1 MMIFG
6 AITNSWRQQ
15 LDGHD
20 LATLVKEAQARGAK
34 HIELRQ
40 TCLGECETGQG
51 EHWRP
56 VMANLQALVD
66 AFPDLS
72 FDLAMAWPCLSKKSD
87 PSGEQ
92 FQAALQ
98 AAKIVGRTTPHL
110 RIVDPIRF
118 DSAWETVEQIPE
130 EALAVADLACEAA
143 RQGVIL
149 SMENSG
155 QPIRSMALLVRQ
167 ARARLSSRE
176 GSYLGLC
183 PDPTNQLRSFP
194 NSDPLAELA
203 ALPADMLKIVHFKQA
218 LSGKPHPTV
227 DTGDLDCARMLRVL
241 EAKGYRGP
249 AIMEIPPHE
258 MVFDNLAASFAFLRT
273 ISDGV

>member
-20 LATLVKEAQARGAK
+20 LPTLVKEAQARGAR

-51 EHWRP
+51 ESWRP

-66 AFPDLS
+66 AFPDIS
-72 FDLAMAWPCLSKKSD
+72 FDLAMAWPCLSKKSN

-98 AAKIVGRTTPHL
+98 AAKMVGRVTPHL
-110 RIVDPIRF
+110 RIVDSIRF
-118 DSAWETVEQIPE
+118 DSAWETAEQIPE
-130 EALAVADLACEAA
+130 EALAVADLAREAA
-143 RQGVIL
+143 GQGVIL

-176 GSYLGLC
+176 GIYLGLC
-183 PDPTNQLRSFP
+183 PDPTNQLRSYP
-194 NSDPLAELA
+194 NSDPVAELA
-203 ALPADMLKIVHFKQA
+203 ALPSDTLKIVHIKQA
-218 LSGKPHPTV
+218 RGGKPHPTV

-241 EAKGYRGP
+241 EAKGFRGP
-249 AIMEIPPHE
+249 AIIEIPPDE
-258 MVFDNLAASFAFLRT
+258 IVFDNLAASFAFLRAVST
-273 ISDGV
+273 DV

>member
-1 MMIFG
+1 MIFG

-20 LATLVKEAQARGAK
+20 LAILVKEAQDRGAR

-40 TCLGECETGQG
+40 TCLGDCETGQG
-51 EHWRP
+51 DDWRP
-56 VMANLQALVD
+56 MLEKLQALVD

-72 FDLAMAWPCLSKKSD
+72 FDLAMAWPCLSRKSD

-92 FQAALQ
+92 FQMALQ
-98 AAKIVGRTTPHL
+98 GARIVGRATPHL

-118 DSAWETVEQIPE
+118 DRAWESVDQIPA
-130 EALAVADLACEAA
+130 EALGVADLAREAA

-167 ARARLSSRE
+167 ARAHLSDRE
-176 GSYLGLC
+176 GLYLGLC
-183 PDPTNQLRSFP
+183 PDPANQLRSYP
-194 NSDPLAELA
+194 DSDPVAELA
-203 ALPADMLKIVHFKQA
+203 ALPSDMLKILHIKQA
-218 LSGKPHPTV
+218 RGGKPHPAV
-227 DTGDLDCARMLRVL
+227 DTGDLDCARLLWVL

-258 MVFDNLAASFAFLRT
+258 MVFDNLSASFAFLEATAR
-273 ISDGV
+273 GA

>member
-1 MMIFG
+1 MIYG

-20 LATLVKEAQARGAK
+20 LATLVKEAQARGAG

-40 TCLGECETGQG
+40 TCLGDCETGQG
-51 EHWRP
+51 DDWRP
-56 VMANLQALVD
+56 VMGSLQRLVD

-98 AAKIVGRTTPHL
+98 AAKIVGRATPHL

-118 DSAWETVEQIPE
+118 DSAWESADQIPA
-130 EALAVADLACEAA
+130 EALLVADLAREAA

-155 QPIRSMALLVRQ
+155 QPIRSMALLVRE
-167 ARARLSSRE
+167 ARARLSDRE
-176 GSYLGLC
+176 GVYLGLC
-183 PDPTNQLRSFP
+183 PDPTNQLRSYP
-194 NSDPLAELA
+194 GSDPVRELA
-203 ALPADMLKIVHFKQA
+203 ALPADMLKILHIKQA
-218 LSGKPHPTV
+218 RGGKPLPTV
-227 DTGDLDCARMLRVL
+227 DTGDLDCARLLKVL

-258 MVFDNLAASFAFLRT
+258 MVFDNLSASFAFLRAA
-273 ISDGV
+273 SGGA

>member
-20 LATLVKEAQARGAK
+20 LPTLVKEAQARGAR

-51 EHWRP
+51 ESWRP

-72 FDLAMAWPCLSKKSD
+72 FDLAMAWPCLSQKSN

-98 AAKIVGRTTPHL
+98 AAKMVGRVTPHL
-110 RIVDPIRF
+110 RIVDSIRF
-118 DSAWETVEQIPE
+118 DSAWETAEQIPE
-130 EALAVADLACEAA
+130 EALAIADLAREAA
-143 RQGVIL
+143 GQGVIL

-176 GSYLGLC
+176 GIYLGLC
-183 PDPTNQLRSFP
+183 PDPTNQLRSYP
-194 NSDPLAELA
+194 NSDPVAELA
-203 ALPADMLKIVHFKQA
+203 ALPSDTLKIVHIKQA
-218 LSGKPHPTV
+218 RGGKPHPTV

-241 EAKGYRGP
+241 EAKGFRGP
-249 AIMEIPPHE
+249 AIIEIPPDE
-258 MVFDNLAASFAFLRT
+258 IVFDNLAASFAFLRAVST
-273 ISDGV
+273 DV